1 MKWAKQQGF
10 TIVELLIVIVVI
22 GILAS
27 ITVVAYNGVQNRA
40 KATAAYTLAVNVKKS
55 AELAY
60 LDTGT
65 YPTIAE
71 MTSSTALARIDA
83 ASFTVSGATPTTE
96 KHVRYVQCGSPVI
109 GAQVIY
115 RTFPTGTADIV
126 LGTCS

>member
-1 MKWAKQQGF
+1 MLSKTKGF

-27 ITVVAYNGVQNRA
+27 ITIVAFNGVQNRA
-40 KATAAYTLAVNVKKS
+40 KSTAASSLAQNVRK
-55 AELAY
+55 AADLHFA
-60 LDTGT
+60 DTGT
-65 YPTIAE
+65 YPTIAN
-71 MTSSTALARIDA
+71 MTSSNALARIDSSA
-83 ASFTVSGATPTTE
+83 FTVSAATPTTE

-109 GAQVIY
+109 GAQITY